1 MFIST
6 DKNASVDSAGQ
17 MFFFALTSISYH
29 GGKGAE
35 KAGQFCSILL
45 LSAAHLAIEETP
57 L

>member
-17 MFFFALTSISYH
+17 MFFLLSHPFLIMEGREQRKQGNSA
-29 GGKGAE
+29 
-35 KAGQFCSILL
+35 QILL